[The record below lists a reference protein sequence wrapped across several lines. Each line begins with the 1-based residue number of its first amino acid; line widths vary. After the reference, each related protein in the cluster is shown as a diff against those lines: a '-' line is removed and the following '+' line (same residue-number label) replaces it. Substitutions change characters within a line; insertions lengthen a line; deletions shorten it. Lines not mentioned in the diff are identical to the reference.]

1 MPILATWIREVDEP
15 AFARWFAARP
25 DLEVR
30 NARLCEGAV
39 VEAGEALPLG
49 TAGLLLSGGPD
60 IAAEFLHQPIV
71 DPSVIEEPDPVRDHW
86 EFAAVRAALERD
98 LPILAICKGVQVL
111 NVALGGTLHLDIPG
125 HDAPEQRDGNL
136 QGLRYAETASASPRF
151 AAVNSSHHQALD
163 RLGDGLEVEAW
174 NAHDNTVEQVR
185 LQNYPYCI
193 GVQFHPERHEQYA
206 ALFQEFFDRVAAVS
220 LPTVP

>member
-25 DLEVR
+25 ELEVC
-30 NARLCEGAV
+30 NARLCEAAV
-39 VEAGEALPLG
+39 VEAGEALPPG

-60 IAAEFLHQPIV
+60 ISAEFLHQPIA

-86 EFAAVRAALERD
+86 EFAAVRAALERG
-98 LPILAICKGVQVL
+98 LPIFAICKGVQVL

-125 HDAPEQRDGNL
+125 HGAPEQRDGNI
-136 QGLRYAETASASPRF
+136 QPLRYTDTAPATPRF

-163 RLGDGLEVEAW
+163 QLGDGLEIEARDA
-174 NAHDNTVEQVR
+174 NDDTIEQVR
-185 LQNYPYCI
+185 LRGHPYCL
-193 GVQFHPERHEQYA
+193 GVQYHPERHEQYA
-206 ALFQEFFDRVAAVS
+206 ALFQEFFDRVATVS
-220 LPTVP
+220 PQTVP